1 MKALGRILLSI
12 TLAYLLLSCQQVIRD
27 FTREAVL
34 EVEGEFL
41 YQDEIDNFIPA
52 NLSKEDSIYLVES
65 YKKQWVTH
73 TLLYKKAFNNIGNS
87 ASIKE
92 QTESYRKELIINQY
106 QQQLIA
112 EKLGEVPEDSLRSY
126 YESNK
131 TLFLL
136 DEAVIKGIFIKIPTS
151 TSDQNELSQW
161 LSNTTDEN
169 LENIMRYCTQ
179 HSVAYEFFLDTWTPY
194 QKISALL
201 PQKIDAND
209 PILTRGTLV
218 QQSEEYSYYLRITG
232 KCDAGS
238 PQPYEMI
245 QPELY
250 NILLNQEKIRFI
262 NQFQQ
267 ELYQKAINEGLII
280 EHQTAQL

>member
-1 MKALGRILLSI
+1 MKQVGRLTISIVLAL
-12 TLAYLLLSCQQVIRD
+12 LLLSCQQVIRD

-34 EVEGEFL
+34 EVDGEFL
-41 YQDEIDNFIPA
+41 YQDEIEHFIPS
-52 NLSKEDSIYLVES
+52 NLSKEDSLYLAES
-65 YKKQWVTH
+65 YKKQWITH

-112 EKLGEVPEDSLRSY
+112 EKLGEVPEDSLRHY
-126 YESNK
+126 YENNK
-131 TLFLL
+131 SLFLL
-136 DEAVIKGIFIKIPTS
+136 DEAVVKGIFIKIPTS
-151 TSDQNELSQW
+151 ASDQHELSKW
-161 LSNTTDEN
+161 LTNTTDEN

-194 QKISALL
+194 AKIGTLL
-201 PQKIDAND
+201 PQRIDAND

-232 KCDAGS
+232 KCDAGA

-262 NQFQQ
+262 NLFQQ
-267 ELYQKAINEGLII
+267 ELYQKAIDEGLII
-280 EHQTAQL
+280 EHQTEQL